1 MSTSANTERPQRA
14 HYWLG
19 AIPASKWVTRRRLVA
34 FGVLGAITM
43 VLLGVL
49 AFYPSIWVLLGIGI
63 VALAALF
70 AWGKTD
76 AYGGQWLTSVAG
88 EALRSRLARAAG
100 WDEFHPDHEKRPW
113 LLGTVRVAGFAESG
127 SEAELCLIDMADED
141 AIVSVLE
148 IDGDGEGIRPM
159 YQHRRIEGN
168 IGRLLNKLCEPRQV
182 PSQVDFIVR
191 ATPPVTPDF
200 RRWTA
205 NHLRSDI
212 TAEAEASMRELAE
225 EAERRA
231 STLRAWVA
239 IRMPVQALADRA
251 RLEGRTV
258 DAEVIAEMAY
268 EVTGEVTR
276 ILTSHEVTVLKGLS
290 ARQVAAVVR
299 GILLPHH
306 DVDSTEG
313 ITGFWDGWPAFQP
326 SSGGEALIAF
336 DPADPDGSTWRHSSA
351 VIVRDGYP
359 EELVEGRWLEPVV
372 LESKVSHRVVVTQF
386 GLVSHREARLI
397 AKDQLTAASVRLV
410 KQQRV
415 GATSTGEIEDA
426 RSLAQAITRDI
437 TRYSNAGVIPIVR
450 VMVSART
457 PRALRAAREDL
468 AAADIERAMRVRP
481 EGLKWQDGRQ
491 APAVLRML
499 PLGMEV
505 ARP

>member
-1 MSTSANTERPQRA
+1 MTVTERPQRA
-14 HYWLG
+14 QYWLG
-19 AIPASKWVTRRRLVA
+19 AIPASKWVTRRRIVA
-34 FGVLGAITM
+34 FGILGAITV
-43 VLLGVL
+43 VLLVVL
-49 AFYPSIWVLLGIGI
+49 AFTQNMWVLLGIGI
-63 VALAALF
+63 AVLGALA

-88 EALRSRLARAAG
+88 EALRSRLAGAGG
-100 WDEFHPDHEKRPW
+100 WDEFHPDHERRPW
-113 LLGTVRVAGFAESG
+113 LLGRVRVAGFTEPG
-127 SEAELCLIDMADED
+127 SAAELCLIDMADEN
-141 AIVSVLE
+141 AFVAVLE

-182 PSQVDFIVR
+182 ASQVDFIVR
-191 ATPPVTPDF
+191 STPPVTPDF

-205 NHLRSDI
+205 NHLRTDVTS
-212 TAEAEASMRELAE
+212 EADASMRELAE

-239 IRMPVQALADRA
+239 IRMPMDALAERA

-258 DAEVIAEMAY
+258 NPEALAEMAY

-276 ILTSHEVTVLKGLS
+276 ILTKHEVTVLNGLS
-290 ARQVAAVVR
+290 VRQVAAVVR

-313 ITGFWDGWPAFQP
+313 ITGFWDAWPAFQP
-326 SSGGEALIAF
+326 SKGGEALIAY
-336 DPADPDGSTWRHSSA
+336 DPADPDASTWRHSSA
-351 VIVRDGYP
+351 VIARDGYP

-372 LESKVSHRVVVTQF
+372 LESKVTHRVVVTQF
-386 GLVSHREARLI
+386 GLVTHREAGLI

-410 KQQRV
+410 KQERL
-415 GATSTGEIEDA
+415 GATPTGEIEDA
-426 RSLAQAITRDI
+426 RTLAQAITRDI

-481 EGLKWQDGRQ
+481 DGLKWQDGRQ

-499 PLGMEV
+499 PLGLEV
-505 ARP
+505 PRP

>member
-1 MSTSANTERPQRA
+1 MTPTDQPERAQ
-14 HYWLG
+14 YWLG

-34 FGVLGAITM
+34 FGVLGTITI
-43 VLLGVL
+43 VLLVVL
-49 AFYPSIWVLLGIGI
+49 AFTQNGWVLLGIGI
-63 VALAALF
+63 AALAALT

-76 AYGGQWLTSVAG
+76 AYGGQWLSSVVG
-88 EALRSRLARAAG
+88 EAVRSWLAQAGG
-100 WDEFHPDHEKRPW
+100 WDEFHPGHEKRPW
-113 LLGTVRVAGFAESG
+113 LLGRVRVAGFTEPASA
-127 SEAELCLIDMADED
+127 SELCLIDVADEN
-141 AIVSVLE
+141 AFVTVLE

-191 ATPPVTPDF
+191 CTPPVSPDF
-200 RRWTA
+200 KRWTGK
-205 NHLRSDI
+205 HLRTDI
-212 TAEAEASMRELAE
+212 TAEAQASMRELAD

-239 IRMPVQALADRA
+239 IRMPVEALAERA
-251 RLEGRTV
+251 RLEGRAV
-258 DAEVIAEMAY
+258 NPEVLAELAY

-290 ARQVAAVVR
+290 VRQVAAVVR

-306 DVDSTEG
+306 DVDTTEG
-313 ITGFWDGWPAFQP
+313 ITGFWDAWPAFQP
-326 SSGGEALIAF
+326 SKGGEALISF
-336 DPADPDGSTWRHSSA
+336 DPADPEASTWLHSSA
-351 VIVRDGYP
+351 VITRDGYP
-359 EELVEGRWLEPVV
+359 DELVEGRWLEPVV

-386 GLVSHREARLI
+386 GLISHREARLI

-410 KQQRV
+410 KQERL
-415 GATSTGEIEDA
+415 GATSTGEFEDA
-426 RSLAQAITRDI
+426 RTLAQAITRDI

-468 AAADIERAMRVRP
+468 TAADVERAMRVRP
-481 EGLKWQDGRQ
+481 DGLKWQDGRQ
-491 APAVLRML
+491 TPAILRML

-505 ARP
+505 PRP